1 MTHAMATDVQEA
13 FTAFMKTLDHP
24 HQWYG
29 GRTYAQHG
37 DDLAILNLFGCLRI
51 MQPSYLDIGAH
62 HPFHLSNTALL
73 YARGSRGINVEAN
86 PALFDEFRR
95 LRPEDKNVC
104 AAVVG
109 SPRTGPAR
117 LNRIHETSGLNSLLP
132 IEGHGDLLDSVEVTA
147 CTADEVV
154 TKYADGCWPDLLTID
169 AEGMD
174 IPILSSIDYARG
186 GPKVICAEF
195 VSQSGDVCAELRDL
209 MTFHGYAVHSFAG
222 SNMLLVRADL
232 MDMCR

>member
-1 MTHAMATDVQEA
+1 MQE
-13 FTAFMKTLDHP
+13 TLLAVMRMFDHP

-37 DDLAILNLFGCLRI
+37 DDLAIINIFGCLRI
-51 MQPSYLDIGAH
+51 QQPSYLDIGAH

-73 YARGSRGINVEAN
+73 YQRGSRGVNVEAN
-86 PALFDEFRR
+86 PALIDEFNR
-95 LRPEDKNVC
+95 LRPEDVNVC

-109 SPRTGPAR
+109 TPRRGSAR
-117 LNRIHETSGLNSLLP
+117 LHRLTETSGLNSLLP
-132 IEGHGDLLDSVEVTA
+132 IEGHGKMIASIEVTT
-147 CTADEVV
+147 CTADEIV
-154 TKYADGCWPDLLTID
+154 TKHADGCWPDLLTID

-174 IPILSSIDYARG
+174 IPILRSIDYARG
-186 GPKVICAEF
+186 GPKVICAEA
-195 VSQSGDVCAELRDL
+195 VSPAGDACAELR
-209 MTFHGYAVHSFAG
+209 MIMGERGYAVHSFAG